1 MMCQDC
7 QSGPALVAQPMSN
20 ARRTAE
26 PDQPDAH
33 ARRRQSTARLTLAL
47 AGNALQRIA
56 SGASAVLI
64 GLYLA
69 DLANHGATIGAAM
82 VGTLGAVSFA
92 AELAG
97 AVPLGIASDAVAPR
111 ALMVAGSLLGAVAAQ
126 LFGMTGLVS
135 IFFLSRAM
143 EGLGAA
149 AVTPPLLA
157 HLTDVTDQN
166 AGLRAKAM
174 SYFELSLLAGLALGG
189 LAGGELWR
197 RAGTESF
204 ALVAV
209 MYVLSAALL
218 YFGAEGS
225 QSHGKNQAIA
235 GFFRALRQ
243 PSLQRLAPVWLCVNT
258 IVGLWL
264 GPTLIFLLTHNPQ
277 SRQFLDGVLAD
288 HPGRVGW
295 VLLAY
300 SVVFGVGVTVWS
312 FVLPGLTKASA
323 LRITLLAMLL
333 VCGEFFWLN
342 HTTAESAHWIIG
354 ALIAISIMVESG
366 FTPAAL
372 ALLADAI
379 GAQAGRGAAMGI
391 YSVLL
396 SLGAIAGS
404 LMAAAL
410 GAKLAVDGLI
420 LGTLA
425 LAMIALFLVRRLE
438 PAGNIIA
445 GENA

>member
-1 MMCQDC
+1 MMCPAY
-7 QSGPALVAQPMSN
+7 QSGANLVARSMPN
-20 ARRTAE
+20 LRHIAE
-26 PDQPDAH
+26 PEYREGNAGQ
-33 ARRRQSTARLTLAL
+33 RQSSVRLAFAL
-47 AGNALQRIA
+47 GGNALQRIA
-56 SGASAVLI
+56 SGASGVLI

-69 DLANHGATIGAAM
+69 DLANHGSSIGAAL

-97 AVPLGIASDAVAPR
+97 AIPLGIASDAVAPR
-111 ALMVAGSLLGAVAAQ
+111 ALMVTGSLLGAAAAQ
-126 LFGMTGLVS
+126 LFGMTGFVS
-135 IFFLSRAM
+135 IFFLSRGL
-143 EGLGAA
+143 EGLGAS

-157 HLTDVTDQN
+157 HLTDVTDHN
-166 AGLRAKAM
+166 ASLRAKAM

-189 LAGGELWR
+189 LVGGEFWR
-197 RAGTESF
+197 WGGTKGF
-204 ALVAV
+204 PLVAV
-209 MYVLSAALL
+209 MYISSAALL
-218 YFGAEGS
+218 YFGAAGS
-225 QSHGKNQAIA
+225 RSHGRSQALA

-243 PSLQRLAPVWLCVNT
+243 PSLRRLAPVWLCVNA

-277 SRQFLDGVLAD
+277 RQQFLDGVLVF
-288 HPGRVGW
+288 HPERVGW

-300 SVVFGVGVTVWS
+300 SVVFGIGVMAWS
-312 FVLPGLTKASA
+312 FVLPRFTRTRA

-333 VCGEFFWLN
+333 VCGEFFVLN
-342 HTTAESAHWIIG
+342 HTASERVHWIVG
-354 ALIAISIMVESG
+354 GVIAISIMVESG

-396 SLGAIAGS
+396 SVGAIGGS
-404 LMAAAL
+404 LMAAGL
-410 GAKLAVDGLI
+410 GARLAIDGLI

-425 LAMIALFLVRRLE
+425 LAIVALILVRRLE
-438 PAGNIIA
+438 PAPGILA
-445 GENA
+445 AERP